1 MATRLFEGKSHASH
15 YQKYRLSPPQKI
27 QDLILNYL
35 GNRLKKPFGLAVDVG
50 CGTGQTSRSLVPYF
64 QKVLGTDISE
74 AQIEQAN
81 HADGFPN
88 LVYRVSAAEEIPAE
102 NASVDLIT
110 ACAAVHWF
118 DIEKFLKEADR
129 VLKPCGCLAFFT
141 YLPNM
146 EVHYKH
152 QSQQLTQVITE
163 LQDVLSPYVHEKVQ
177 HVISG
182 YKDIFNAIPYTD
194 KKRVENI
201 DSKISMSLKDMLGL
215 IQTFSMYQTF
225 LSFEPEKAKDLVKT
239 TEQR

>member
-118 DIEKFLKEADR
+118 DIEKFLKE
-129 VLKPCGCLAFFT
+129 
-141 YLPNM
+141 
-146 EVHYKH
+146 
-152 QSQQLTQVITE
+152 